1 MNEWNIVKWYKT
13 FRVPEH
19 THTHTHTNNIGTF
32 LYDEDESII
41 VKWKAMTSIGRHF
54 RLDHKLKNT
63 TTLLLMETDW
73 QTVPSWPGSHQN
85 WIDHNRLDRSIWS
98 TTTDGLEWN
107 HNNGERERE
116 REDEMK
122 TWRKIFGLYDVIVH
136 NNNNNNNNS
145 SIQYTIIINGSSF
158 AFNFFF
164 FPPFIAWT
172 LESIAQ
178 IYKKFEKW
186 LWRSLIM
193 I

>member
-1 MNEWNIVKWYKT
+1 MNETSWNDTKRSA
-13 FRVPEH
+13 FQS
-19 THTHTHTNNIGTF
+19 THTHTNNIGTF

-116 REDEMK
+116 RTRWKHGERFLVCSM
-122 TWRKIFGLYDVIVH
+122 
-136 NNNNNNNNS
+136 
-145 SIQYTIIINGSSF
+145 SSF
-158 AFNFFF
+158 TTTTTTTTTTAQYNIRSSSMDRRLHSTFSF
-164 FPPFIAWT
+164 FPPLL
-172 LESIAQ
+172 LEHWKVSHK
-178 IYKKFEKW
+178 YTK
-186 LWRSLIM
+186 SLRNGYEDP
-193 I
+193 